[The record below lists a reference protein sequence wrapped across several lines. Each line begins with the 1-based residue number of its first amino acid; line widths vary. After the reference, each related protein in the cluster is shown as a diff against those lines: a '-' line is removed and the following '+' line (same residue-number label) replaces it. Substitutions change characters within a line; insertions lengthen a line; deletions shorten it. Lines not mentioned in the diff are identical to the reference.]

1 MTIVDDNPQCEMIFV
16 ELSFLKSFSN
26 EQNKSLLTL
35 RVFFLFICNS
45 LKPIN
50 LFLQIKPF

>member
-35 RVFFLFICNS
+35 RVFFFIY
-45 LKPIN
+45 
-50 LFLQIKPF
+50 LQLIETY